1 MKSVLKKLSFFATFD
16 DESLN
21 KLSEIITEREYK
33 KGRNIFIE
41 GETAE
46 AVYVVKSG
54 KVKIYKTA
62 QDGKEHIIHI
72 MGDGEVFAES
82 CIFDVCPYPASA
94 DAVENTVV
102 YVISNR
108 ELESILE
115 KHPKIAVQLVKVM
128 SKRLRMVAM
137 QIENLSLKDAYQK
150 TAALIVQL
158 FKVNNKEMKNGSR
171 IKLEVSRTDMANMVG
186 LTRETLTRA
195 LFKLKSDG
203 IIDVDGKDLIIIDK
217 ETLMDIY
224 K

>member
-1 MKSVLKKLSFFATFD
+1 MEHILKKLSFFSGLD
-16 DESLN
+16 DESLK

-33 KGRNIFIE
+33 KGSNIFIE
-41 GETAE
+41 GEVAE

-54 KVKIYKTA
+54 KVKIYKTG

-72 MGDGEVFAES
+72 MGEGEVFAEA

-108 ELESILE
+108 DLEAILE
-115 KHPKIAVQLVKVM
+115 KHPKISIELVKVM
-128 SKRLRMVAM
+128 AKRLRMVAM

-158 FKVNNKEMKNGSR
+158 FKVHNKEMKNGSK
-171 IKLEVSRTDMANMVG
+171 IKLEVSRADMANMVG

-203 IIDVDGKDLIIIDK
+203 IIDIEGKDLIILDW
-217 ETLMDIY
+217 ENLMDIY